1 MSCWFY
7 SPFGRS
13 RWSFLF
19 PSIHMLGSA
28 SEGLFRALVGV
39 IRGWEWNVHF
49 LRHGRKCSGLRMK
62 DVSSCPSTPT
72 KQMDDL
78 GCPSFQTWHQN
89 QWHSFC
95 RHTDS
100 WALPNLKSEFLG
112 MEPGHFDFRQ
122 GPQLILWQSA
132 FCIWKP

>member
-1 MSCWFY
+1 MAVSGEIFCVVGFIAHLARVGGPY
-7 SPFGRS
+7 HFIPFN
-13 RWSFLF
+13 
-19 PSIHMLGSA
+19 MLGSA
-28 SEGLFRALVGV
+28 SEGLFRALVRV
-39 IRGWEWNVHF
+39 IRGREWSVRF
-49 LRHGRKCSGLRMK
+49 LRHGRKCSGLRIK

-89 QWHSFC
+89 QQHSFC

-100 WALPNLKSEFLG
+100 WALPNLKPEFLG

-122 GPQLILWQSA
+122 GP
-132 FCIWKP
+132 